1 MTDDRHQIIYHAGEP
16 AYVLVPVAEWER
28 IVERLEDLDDAR
40 AVAEW
45 RARPDRETFPAAVVD
60 ALLDGAN
67 PVRVWREH
75 RGLSRRELAEASG
88 VTEAYV
94 AQLEAGRRR
103 GSLDVLRRVAGALRV
118 DLDLLAGWGEEG
130 GGGRPAAG

>member
-1 MTDDRHQIIYHAGEP
+1 M
-16 AYVLVPVAEWER
+16 
-28 IVERLEDLDDAR
+28 ERLEDLDDLR

-67 PVRVWREH
+67 PIKIWREH
-75 RGLSRRELAEASG
+75 RGLTRRALAEACG
-88 VTEAYV
+88 LAEAYV

-103 GSLDVLRRVAGALRV
+103 GSLDVLRRVARALRV
-118 DLDLLAGWGEEG
+118 DLDVLAGWRDEEG
-130 GGGRPAAG
+130 GDERPAAG